1 MNIFSRFKAKETPFA
16 TPPATH
22 GKRSGAS
29 AGFGVTLPNP
39 VVPSFGA
46 RLSGIFGGIYNYF
59 TDTGESYDAFK
70 TLVLARNYALAD
82 PIVASYIRV
91 MQNNVV
97 GHTGFNLQCKIN
109 VGADPLK
116 NSDIKVSLENEF
128 YKFLKDPNNFDISGR
143 QNNTEFMRSALR
155 NFLIEGE
162 IVIRIYKNG
171 PYGYQ
176 FQLLN
181 FDSIDYEYSSPKI
194 FNGVEID
201 QFTKPVAFWIK
212 DAYLKRVRVPANEII
227 HVINYFDP
235 AQYRG
240 ISTLSSILSILKD
253 INTYRK
259 TEINAAMAEATNV
272 LTYESTPEFG
282 RAYEGAQGT
291 AGDVAMF
298 KPGMPGM
305 EAGADTL
312 SASKAVLEAYQASTI
327 RVGTTAIEALP
338 AGVSLK
344 QIGSVHPNKSV
355 SEFQKSIYKLLGAGL
370 GISYLTLMMDLD
382 ASSYSGGRQ
391 TALLERPTF
400 KFFREMLT
408 EKIMERIFTLVMPG
422 IIKKLELPMIEG
434 VYDVYLDDHQFH
446 AHGFDYINPKDEMA
460 ANIQGINS
468 GLMSYTQV
476 LGENS
481 VDLEDHL
488 KTLQSE
494 RALMAQYGL
503 SLASVSNLNTDTLA
517 PATGGAPAPG
527 QPGTPVPDA
536 GGEPPVPENKPAPA
550 PAPSNEAK

>member
-1 MNIFSRFKAKETPFA
+1 MGILSNIFKRNITQ
-16 TPPATH
+16 PAPTT
-22 GKRSGAS
+22 GRRSGAS

-39 VVPSFGA
+39 VVPSFGS
-46 RLSGIFGGIYNYF
+46 RLSGIFGGIYNFF

-82 PIVASYIRV
+82 PIIASYIRV
-91 MQNNVV
+91 MKNNVV
-97 GHTGFNLQCKIN
+97 GHTGFNLQSKIDI
-109 VGADPLK
+109 GDPK
-116 NSDIKVSLENEF
+116 QNSDIKVQIENEF
-128 YKFLKDPNNFDISGR
+128 YKFMSDPNAFDISGR
-143 QNNTEFMRSALR
+143 MNSTEFLRAALR

-181 FDSIDYEYSSPKI
+181 FDSIDYTYSTPHI

-201 QFTKPVAFWIK
+201 QFTKPVAYWIK
-212 DAYLKRVRVPANEII
+212 DAFLKRVRVPAEEII
-227 HVINYFDP
+227 HIINEFDS

-240 ISTLSSILSILKD
+240 ISTLSSVLNILKD

-259 TEINAAMAEATNV
+259 TEIAAAMAEATNV
-272 LTYESTPEFG
+272 LTYEATPDFG
-282 RAYEGAQGT
+282 RAYEGAQGS

-298 KPGMPGM
+298 KPGQPGM
-305 EAGADTL
+305 VAGADNLDTG
-312 SASKAVLEAYQASTI
+312 KAILEAYQSSTI

-338 AGVSLK
+338 PGVKLS

-370 GISYLTLMMDLD
+370 GVSYLTLMMDLD
-382 ASSYSGGRQ
+382 ASTYSGGRQ

-400 KFFREMLT
+400 KFFRELLI
-408 EKIMERIFTLVMPG
+408 EKILERIYKLVMPG
-422 IIKKLELPMIEG
+422 IIRKLKLPMVNNAFEA
-434 VYDVYLDDHQFH
+434 YMDHQFH
-446 AHGFDYINPKDEMA
+446 AHGFDYINPKDDMA
-460 ANIQGINS
+460 ANVMGINS

-494 RALMAQYGL
+494 RALMAQYGI

-517 PATGGAPAPG
+517 PAAGGAPAPG

-550 PAPSNEAK
+550 PTNEAK